1 MLGFGG
7 GLLNGAANALLND
20 ISAERRSSALN
31 LLGIY
36 FGIGALLTPFAIGVL
51 IGNLGLSTILLG
63 FAVFSIAPAPL
74 FLLALFPAPK
84 HEGGISWK
92 DCARMLSKPILL
104 LFGLLLFFQS
114 GNEFTIGGWVST
126 YLGERFTLDADYCAY
141 ALVGYW
147 LAMMLGRWTAS
158 RMGRVSPSRLVL
170 YSSSVALLA
179 CAGLI
184 LAPNSIAAVALV
196 AAVGFG
202 FAAIFPA
209 VLAQAGEAF
218 AGYSGTAFSIIFVM
232 ALTGGMTTPWLVGN
246 IAQSHGVGAGLW
258 VVVFNCAAIFFLQ
271 GLIRRRSAK
280 EEPI

>member
-1 MLGFGG
+1 MNYRGLTQAIFAGAFVFGIVMASLGALLPALVCSIGFEKAAAGTLFLVMNFGMLVGSLIFGPICDRFGFRILLLISTLLIGGAFLSLSQASGYLTLLLTLPMLGFGG
-7 GLLNGAANALLND
+7 GMLNGAANALLND

-170 YSSSVALLA
+170 YSS
-179 CAGLI
+179 
-184 LAPNSIAAVALV
+184 
-196 AAVGFG
+196 
-202 FAAIFPA
+202 
-209 VLAQAGEAF
+209 
-218 AGYSGTAFSIIFVM
+218 
-232 ALTGGMTTPWLVGN
+232 
-246 IAQSHGVGAGLW
+246 
-258 VVVFNCAAIFFLQ
+258 
-271 GLIRRRSAK
+271 
-280 EEPI
+280 